1 MTIRQLPVQL
11 VNQIAAGEVVER
23 PASVAKELIEN
34 ALDAGASRLEI
45 EAEQGGVRRLQVR
58 DDGCGIA
65 RDELALAL
73 SRHATSKIAS
83 LDDLEQI
90 TSLGFRGEAL
100 PSIASVSRLT
110 LTSCTGRDDHG
121 WRIDADGS
129 DHVEP
134 PAPAPHPTG
143 TTVEVR
149 DLFYNIPARRRFLR
163 AERTELGHLETL
175 IRRLALS
182 RFEVG
187 LTLRHNDRVRLD
199 LPAARDQVAQERRIA
214 SLIGQE
220 FIDAALHLD
229 HSAGPLRLHGWI
241 AQPAFSR
248 SRPDVQYL
256 YVNGRTLRDKLL
268 AHAVRQAYADV
279 LHHQRYPAYVLYLEL
294 APDQVD
300 INVHPTKQEARFRDS
315 RIVHDFI
322 RRGVQDAIAA
332 GPRAASEHSGD
343 PAGGHDTGPRGD
355 FPVPGEGSSARW
367 SLPPQQS
374 RMPLRV
380 ADQVAVYGALHPAP
394 DALPAGEDVGDEHP
408 LGYALAQLHGVYILA
423 QNAAGLVLVDAHA
436 AHERVTYERLKQSAD
451 GEGLKA
457 QPLLVPVPVSV
468 ARHEADLVEERADEL
483 AAMGL
488 EVDRRGPEQLVIR
501 QVPALLRDADGA
513 GLLRDLVA
521 DLTEYGSTDRIEAW
535 RNSLLS
541 TLACHG
547 SVRANRRLSVPE
559 MNALLRDIERTER
572 SDQCNHGRPTWI
584 QMGMDELDR
593 AFLRGR

>member
-1 MTIRQLPVQL
+1 MPIRQLPVQL

-34 ALDAGASRLEI
+34 ALDAGAGRLEI
-45 EAEQGGVRRLQVR
+45 EAEQGGVHRLQVR
-58 DDGCGIA
+58 DDGCGIPCN
-65 RDELALAL
+65 ELMLAL

-83 LDDLEQI
+83 LDDLERI

-110 LTSCTGRDDHG
+110 LTSRIDGDDHG
-121 WRIDADGS
+121 WSVQADGS
-129 DHVEP
+129 EQAAT
-134 PAPAPHPTG
+134 PAPAPHPVG

-175 IRRLALS
+175 VRRLALS

-187 LTLRHNDRVRLD
+187 LVLRHNDRVRFD
-199 LPAARDQVAQERRIA
+199 LPAAEGRVAQERRVA

-220 FIDAALHLD
+220 FIDAAFHLD
-229 HSAGPLRLHGWI
+229 HVAGPLRLHGWI

-256 YVNGRTLRDKLL
+256 YVNGRMLRDKLL

-279 LHHQRYPAYVLYLEL
+279 LHHQRYPAYLLYLEL
-294 APDQVD
+294 PTDQVD
-300 INVHPTKQEARFRDS
+300 INVHPTKQEARFRDA

-322 RRGVQDAIAA
+322 RRAVQDAIAA
-332 GPRAASEHSGD
+332 GPRATAAPAPESA
-343 PAGGHDTGPRGD
+343 AGGKAAPFGALESG
-355 FPVPGEGSSARW
+355 GAAASRW
-367 SLPPQQS
+367 APPQQS

-380 ADQVAVYGALHPAP
+380 AEQVAAYGALHPVP
-394 DALPAGEDVGDEHP
+394 DTLPAPGDDAGDDHP

-436 AHERVTYERLKQSAD
+436 AHERVTYERLKQAAD
-451 GEGLKA
+451 GEGMKA

-468 ARHEADLVEERADEL
+468 ARHEADLVEDRAAEL

-513 GLLRDLVA
+513 ALLRDLVA
-521 DLTEYGSTDRIEAW
+521 DLVEYGTSDRIEAW
-535 RNSLLS
+535 RNRLLS

-547 SVRANRRLSVPE
+547 SVRANRRLTTAE